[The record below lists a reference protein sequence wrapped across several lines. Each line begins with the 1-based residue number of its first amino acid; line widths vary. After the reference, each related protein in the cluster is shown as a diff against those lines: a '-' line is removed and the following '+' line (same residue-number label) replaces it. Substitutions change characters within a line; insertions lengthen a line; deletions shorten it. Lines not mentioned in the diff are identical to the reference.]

1 MKVDV
6 PKVRPQGA
14 LFSNLGHLAVDTLMD
29 PSVFHNFDTSLRI

>member
-14 LFSNLGHLAVDTLMD
+14 LFSNAGFLAAIRAPQYPEHAAMLE
-29 PSVFHNFDTSLRI
+29 